1 MEKQQKDL
9 AEALKRY
16 VPYNEQEARDREV
29 LLSLLESGQELWTR
43 DNPVA
48 HITASAWVT
57 NCTHDKI
64 LMAYHK
70 IYQSWSWLG
79 GHADGDRDLLYVAQ
93 KEAMEESGVTVVTPV
108 DTDIF
113 SIEILTVDG
122 HEKKGSYVASHLHLN
137 ITYLLEA
144 DEEEV
149 LHIRE
154 EENTGVAWFT
164 LDTCVDASSEP
175 WMRDRI
181 YQKLV
186 EKLAH
191 YR

>member
-1 MEKQQKDL
+1 MESKQKDL
-9 AEALKRY
+9 IEALKRY
-16 VPYNEQEARDREV
+16 VSYNEQEARDREV

-57 NCTHDKI
+57 NRSHDKI